1 MKIAARH
8 SSLRKPLIISAVSL
22 ALVLG
27 GVTAAT
33 ASTSSPSTVKSASD
47 FPAMPT
53 AHLSNGSKLLGPV
66 AVTATSYPFGSFA
79 RQPSPVNL
87 ASYGYEEQE
96 YFLSG
101 TATSYK
107 PAGQNALQADGQWAV
122 VPYETAPY
130 TTRLL
135 VERPDNPRAFNGTV
149 VVEWT
154 NVSAG
159 ADVPVDFDYMHQY
172 LLSAGYAVVEVSAQ
186 YNGIEADK
194 KFNPERYQSLSSPG
208 DSYSYDIFTQ
218 AGQAARAALN
228 GLKVAALLADGESQ
242 SAARMVTYIDAIQP
256 LAKVYNGFLVHSRGA
271 QGAPLWQSTL
281 GTSLGPPTGTEIQ
294 VPTPSEIRTDL
305 TVPVLQ
311 AETETDVVGPP
322 AGLGFGPARQP
333 DNPRLRTWEIAGTSH
348 VDQYFFNT
356 STPILERDIPNGNF
370 SFFDC
375 ADPYNDGQEHY
386 VLDAAMSALT
396 RWADGGS
403 PPAHSPELVVNS
415 SGTDY
420 LRDALGNAIGGIRTP
435 SVDAPVSTLSGI
447 GNPPAGPGVGSFCL
461 LFGTTTPFTTARLQA
476 LYPTHRNYVSKVAA
490 SAKIAGRQGFLLPGG
505 VREIIHAAA
514 ESDVP

>member
-1 MKIAARH
+1 MSAIA
-8 SSLRKPLIISAVSL
+8 L
-22 ALVLG
+22 ALVFG

-33 ASTSSPSTVKSASD
+33 ASTSSPSTLKNASGVS
-47 FPAMPT
+47 AMPT
-53 AHLSNGSKLLGPV
+53 SSIHLSDGSELLGPIP
-66 AVTATSYPFGSFA
+66 VTATSYPFGSFA
-79 RQPSPVNL
+79 KQPSPVNL

-96 YFLSG
+96 FFLSG
-101 TATSYK
+101 TAASYK
-107 PAGQNALQADGQWAV
+107 PASPTALKPDGQWTV
-122 VPYETAPY
+122 VPYKTAPY

-135 VERPDNPRAFNGTV
+135 VERPKNPSAFNGTV

-159 ADVPVDFDYMHQY
+159 ADVPVDFDYTHQY

-186 YNGIEADK
+186 YIGVEEDK
-194 KFNPERYQSLSSPG
+194 KFNPQRYQSLSNPG

-218 AGQAARAALN
+218 AGRAVAAALK
-228 GLKVAALLADGESQ
+228 GLNVRTLLADGESQ

-256 LAKVYNGFLVHSRGA
+256 LAKVYDGFLVHSRGA
-271 QGAPLWQSTL
+271 TGAPLSQSTL
-281 GTSLGPPTGTEIQ
+281 GSAIGSPPGSTVP
-294 VPTPSEIRTDL
+294 VPTPSLIRTDL

-311 AETETDVVGPP
+311 FETETDVVGAP

-333 DNPRLRTWEIAGTSH
+333 DNPLLRTWETAGTSH
-348 VDQYFFNT
+348 VDQYFFDT

-396 RWADGGS
+396 GWATGGAA
-403 PPAHSPELVVNS
+403 PAHSAQLVVDG
-415 SGTDY
+415 SGTNY
-420 LRDALGNAIGGIRTP
+420 ERDAFGNAVGGIRTP
-435 SVDAPVSTLSGI
+435 SVDVPVSTLSGI
-447 GNPPAGPGVGSFCL
+447 DNPPAGPGVGSFCL
-461 LFGTTTPFTTARLQA
+461 LFGTTTPFTSAQLQA
-476 LYPTHRNYVSKVAA
+476 LYPTRHDYVSQVAA
-490 SAKIAGRQGFLLPGG
+490 AAEIARRQGFLLPGG

-514 ESDVP
+514 ESNVP

>member
-1 MKIAARH
+1 VH
-8 SSLRKPLIISAVSL
+8 
-22 ALVLG
+22 
-27 GVTAAT
+27 
-33 ASTSSPSTVKSASD
+33 
-47 FPAMPT
+47 
-53 AHLSNGSKLLGPV
+53 
-66 AVTATSYPFGSFA
+66 
-79 RQPSPVNL
+79 
-87 ASYGYEEQE
+87 
-96 YFLSG
+96 
-101 TATSYK
+101 
-107 PAGQNALQADGQWAV
+107 
-122 VPYETAPY
+122 
-130 TTRLL
+130 
-135 VERPDNPRAFNGTV
+135 V

-186 YNGIEADK
+186 YVGVEEDK
-194 KFNPERYQSLSSPG
+194 AFNPERYKLLSDPG

-218 AGQAARAALN
+218 AGQAASAALK
-228 GLKVAALLADGESQ
+228 GLKVRTLLADGESQ
-242 SAARMVTYIDAIQP
+242 SASRMVTYIDAIQP

-281 GTSLGPPTGTEIQ
+281 GTSLGPPTGTETE
-294 VPTPSEIRTDL
+294 VPTPSLIRTDL

-311 AETETDVVGPP
+311 FETETDVVGAPV
-322 AGLGFGPARQP
+322 GLGFGPALQP
-333 DNPRLRTWEIAGTSH
+333 DNPRLRTWEAAGTSH

-396 RWADGGS
+396 RWADGG
-403 PPAHSPELVVNS
+403 PAPAHSPQLVVNS

-420 LRDALGNAIGGIRTP
+420 VRDALGNAIGGIRTP

-447 GNPPAGPGVGSFCL
+447 DNPPAGPGVGSFCL
-461 LFGTTTPFTTARLQA
+461 LFGTTTPFTTAQLKT
-476 LYPTHRNYVSKVAA
+476 LYPTHRNYVSQVTI
-490 SAKIAGRQGFLLPGG
+490 SAETAERQGFLLRGG

-514 ESDVP
+514 KSNVP